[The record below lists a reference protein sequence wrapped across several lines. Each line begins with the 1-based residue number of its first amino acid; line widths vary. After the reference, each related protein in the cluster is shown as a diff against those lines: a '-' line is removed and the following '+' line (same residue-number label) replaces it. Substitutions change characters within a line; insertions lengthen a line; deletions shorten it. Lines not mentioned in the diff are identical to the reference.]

1 MTDEE
6 LELKA
11 KESFN
16 NKLQK
21 DVCYC
26 TYNEE
31 KIYKDGYISGA
42 KENQPTVEEML
53 KRLLKGGYVKSGI
66 CEKKENGSIWHDLRK
81 DPDDLPKVDS
91 LVRVRLMSGM
101 EHICETCYYEPSED
115 EIGYGK
121 LIISF
126 YELNGE
132 WIDDTEIIA
141 WCEIPKF
148 EVEEC

>member
-1 MTDEE
+1 MTREE
-6 LELKA
+6 LEKKA

-31 KIYKDGYISGA
+31 KIYKDGYIAGA
-42 KENQPTVEEML
+42 KENGV
-53 KRLLKGGYVKSGI
+53 
-66 CEKKENGSIWHDLRK
+66 IWHDLRK
-81 DPDDLPKVDS
+81 NPGDLPNIDR
-91 LVRVRLMSGM
+91 LVRVRLMNEM

-121 LIISF
+121 LILSF

-132 WIDDTEIIA
+132 WIDDNEIIA

-148 EVEEC
+148 EEKE